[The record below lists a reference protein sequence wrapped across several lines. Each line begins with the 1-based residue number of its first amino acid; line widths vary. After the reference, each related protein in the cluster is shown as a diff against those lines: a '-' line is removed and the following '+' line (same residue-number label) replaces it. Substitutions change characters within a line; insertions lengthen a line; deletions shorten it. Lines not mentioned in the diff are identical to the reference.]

1 MADTGF
7 KTTGAV
13 VSAGSWSNIT
23 TTRINTADDTRAT
36 ITGTTFAVATL
47 NNYAFG
53 IPSGATID
61 GIEVNTEFST
71 SSGAQIA
78 TLQLSLSWNNG
89 TTYTSTKSDT
99 VTGSTTDKN
108 STLGGA
114 ADTWGRSWTDT
125 EFADGTFLVKV
136 EGKSNAGGTSCR
148 LDFLQIKVYYTVG
161 GGWSNIAK
169 INNITSADVAKIQN
183 IAVAS
188 ITKVNNIAV

>member
-13 VSAGSWSNIT
+13 VSAGTWSNMT
-23 TTRINTADDTRAT
+23 TTRINTADDSRAT
-36 ITGTTFAVATL
+36 ATGNVFKVATL
-47 NNYAFG
+47 NNYSFG

-71 SSGAQIA
+71 DSGVATA

-89 TTYTSTKSDT
+89 TNYTATKSDT

-125 EFADGTFLVKV
+125 EFANGTLLVKV
-136 EGKSNAGGTSCR
+136 EGKSSSAVQACR
-148 LDFLQIKVYYTVG
+148 LDFLQIKVYYTVS

-169 INNITSADVAKIQN
+169 INNITSASVAKIQN

-188 ITKVNNIAV
+188 IAKVNNIAV